1 MRLLFFSVI
10 IISLFFNCA
19 GKGTPGYESLKLTI
33 EEQEKM
39 APLTF
44 LSVDGKLWE
53 NLIGQT
59 VIEGDITS
67 SATVAHFKDVVL
79 KVNFYTKTG
88 TFLGSEDFV
97 IYEFVKPGQST
108 YFKIKSVYDPCKVKI
123 NHYEFSSSLIGK
135 RIDAKTERTKIPPT
149 IAREIGEDI

>member
-1 MRLLFFSVI
+1 MKSVFFIVV

-19 GKGTPGYESLKLTI
+19 GKGSRGYESLKLTI

-44 LSVDGKLWE
+44 LSVEGKLWE

-67 SATVAHFKDVVL
+67 SATVAQFKDVVL

-97 IYEFVKPGQST
+97 VYEFVNPGQSVH
-108 YFKIKSVYDPCKVKI
+108 FKIKSFGPEGSEKIDVKI
-123 NHYEFSSSLIGK
+123 SEAVSV
-135 RIDAKTERTKIPPT
+135 D
-149 IAREIGEDI
+149 

>member
-1 MRLLFFSVI
+1 MRYFLFFLI
-10 IISLFFNCA
+10 IITLFFNCA
-19 GKGTPGYESLKLTI
+19 GKGSPGYESLKLTI

-44 LSVDGKLWE
+44 LSVEGKLWE

-67 SATVAHFKDVVL
+67 SATVAQFKDVVL

-97 IYEFVKPGQST
+97 IYEFVNPGQSVH
-108 YFKIKSVYDPCKVKI
+108 FKIKSFGPVSAKEVRIEISKAV
-123 NHYEFSSSLIGK
+123 SL
-135 RIDAKTERTKIPPT
+135 D
-149 IAREIGEDI
+149 

>member
-1 MRLLFFSVI
+1 MKNLLIFFLLNI
-10 IISLFFNCA
+10 IFLGCA
-19 GKGTPGYESLKLTI
+19 GKGTPGYESLKLSI
-33 EEQEKM
+33 EEQEKL

-44 LSVDGKLWE
+44 LNVDGKLWE

-67 SATVAHFKDVVL
+67 SATVAKFKDVVL

-97 IYEFVKPGQST
+97 VYDFVNPSQSVH
-108 YFKIKSVYDPCKVKI
+108 FKIKSFGPESAEKI
-123 NHYEFSSSLIGK
+123 
-135 RIDAKTERTKIPPT
+135 
-149 IAREIGEDI
+149 EIEISKAVSVDEWDLSI

>member
-1 MRLLFFSVI
+1 MRLLFFSVV

-67 SATVAHFKDVVL
+67 SATVAHFKDAVL
-79 KVNFYTKTG
+79 KVNFYSKTG

-108 YFKIKSVYDPCKVKI
+108 HFKIKSFGPASAEDVKI
-123 NHYEFSSSLIGK
+123 EISKAVSL
-135 RIDAKTERTKIPPT
+135 D
-149 IAREIGEDI
+149 

>member
-1 MRLLFFSVI
+1 MKSSLNFVVVFLL
-10 IISLFFNCA
+10 LLGCA

-44 LSVDGKLWE
+44 LSVEGKLWE

-67 SATVAHFKDVVL
+67 SATVAQFKDVVL

-97 IYEFVKPGQST
+97 VYEFVNPGQSVH
-108 YFKIKSVYDPCKVKI
+108 FKIKSFGPEAAEKI
-123 NHYEFSSSLIGK
+123 DVQISEAVSLN
-135 RIDAKTERTKIPPT
+135 
-149 IAREIGEDI
+149 

>member
-1 MRLLFFSVI
+1 MIKHETVEIISRMRLLFFSVV
-10 IISLFFNCA
+10 IISLLFGCA

-67 SATVAHFKDVVL
+67 AATVAQFKDVVL
-79 KVNFYTKTG
+79 KINFYTKTG

-108 YFKIKSVYDPCKVKI
+108 HFKIKSFGPASAEDVKI
-123 NHYEFSSSLIGK
+123 EISKAVSL
-135 RIDAKTERTKIPPT
+135 D
-149 IAREIGEDI
+149 

>member
-1 MRLLFFSVI
+1 MRSIFFIVVI
-10 IISLFFNCA
+10 IFLFFNCA

-59 VIEGDITS
+59 VIEGDISS
-67 SATVAHFKDVVL
+67 SATVAKFKDAVL

-97 IYEFVKPGQST
+97 VYEFVNPGQSVH
-108 YFKIKSVYDPCKVKI
+108 FKIKSFGPEASEKI
-123 NHYEFSSSLIGK
+123 DI
-135 RIDAKTERTKIPPT
+135 KISE
-149 IAREIGEDI
+149 AVSVD

>member
-1 MRLLFFSVI
+1 MRSIFFIVVI
-10 IISLFFNCA
+10 IFLFFNCA

-59 VIEGDITS
+59 VIEGDISS
-67 SATVAHFKDVVL
+67 SATVAKFKDVVL

-97 IYEFVKPGQST
+97 VYEFVNPGQSVH
-108 YFKIKSVYDPCKVKI
+108 FKIKSFGPEASEKIDVKI
-123 NHYEFSSSLIGK
+123 SEAVSV
-135 RIDAKTERTKIPPT
+135 D
-149 IAREIGEDI
+149 